1 MEEIW
6 KDVKG
11 YEGLYQVSNL
21 GNFRKTNKCNATKL
35 GYSIGKNGYKKVS
48 LSNDKTRLTKYLH
61 RLVAETFIPN
71 PENKPTVD
79 HVNRDRLDNRVEN
92 LRWAT
97 YSEQRSNQTS
107 GETRIYATEIATG
120 NKTIFESQNDCAR
133 KLGLPQSNINRCLKN
148 RRKTLGGYTFE
159 YAK

>member
-11 YEGLYQVSNL
+11 YEGLYQVSNV
-21 GNFRKTNKCNATKL
+21 GNFRRTNQCNATKL

-48 LSNDKTRLTKYLH
+48 LTKDGSYISNYIH
-61 RLVAETFIPN
+61 RLVAQAFIPN

-79 HVNRDRLDNRVEN
+79 HINRNRLDNRVEN

-97 YSEQRSNQTS
+97 YEEQRNNQTS
-107 GETRIYATEIATG
+107 GETIISATEISTG
-120 NKTIFESQNDCAR
+120 TTTIFESQHDCAR
-133 KLGLPQSNINRCLKN
+133 TLGLPQSNINGCLKN
-148 RRKTLGGYTFE
+148 RRKTSGGYTFE